1 MHARMNTSCTIQ
13 HGRHARL
20 MCSQAAG
27 RQWSSHAMD
36 IYGSTSRGPLHVVV
50 VHAVVQWLASLCRMC
65 RPRTIARSTSL
76 SACSARVERSTF
88 ASSLHSRASRG
99 FRECSSASETDSG
112 CNVAKV
118 VAVGRSAA
126 VVIRSSRSRQKVS
139 VFRLILAL
147 QRISLGRGCEAAEPR
162 ASRDLR
168 GGKAVK
174 HR

>member
-1 MHARMNTSCTIQ
+1 MHARMTHSLTIR
-13 HGRHARL
+13 HGRHDRL

-76 SACSARVERSTF
+76 SACSARVVRGRH
-88 ASSLHSRASRG
+88 LRLSRASRG

-139 VFRLILAL
+139 VFRL
-147 QRISLGRGCEAAEPR
+147 SGAATHH
-162 ASRDLR
+162 SM
-168 GGKAVK
+168 VQCVYVCT
-174 HR
+174 

>member
-76 SACSARVERSTF
+76 SACSARVVRGRH
-88 ASSLHSRASRG
+88 LRLSRASRG

-126 VVIRSSRSRQKVS
+126 VFIRIVRSRQILS
-139 VFRLILAL
+139 LFRL
-147 QRISLGRGCEAAEPR
+147 S
-162 ASRDLR
+162 
-168 GGKAVK
+168 GGATHPLVPAPVPVPAY
-174 HR
+174 RSGTGDNRCR